1 MEKIIN
7 IDFHAHILP
16 GADHGCDNENMCLKQ
31 LELAKKYKID
41 MIVATPHFYP
51 NTDTVKSFLNRRSI
65 AYEKLKKVYTPA
77 LPQVLLGAEVLVCN
91 NMDKMD
97 DLDKLCI
104 EGTDTILVEMPF
116 EKHWDK
122 RLIETVINIKQVRG
136 LNVVLAHIDRYNPI
150 EVKKLTDMDIA
161 VQINAIALFKLKTK
175 AKCKYYFE
183 NCKVVAL
190 GSDIHKLS
198 DSYKYLYKAIKKQEK
213 NESFIMKRTNAIIAK
228 KA

>member
-16 GADHGCDNENMCLKQ
+16 GADHGCDSENMCLKQ
-31 LELAKKYKID
+31 LELARKYRID

-51 NTDTVKSFLNRRSI
+51 NADTVKSFLSRRKA
-65 AYEKLKKVYTPA
+65 AYEKLKNVHRPD
-77 LPQVLLGAEVLVCN
+77 LPQVILGAEVLICN
-91 NMDKMD
+91 NMNKMD
-97 DLDKLCI
+97 DLEKLCI
-104 EGTDTILVEMPF
+104 EGTDTILIEMPF
-116 EKHWDK
+116 ENHWDK
-122 RLIETVINIKQVRG
+122 RIIETVINMKQVRN
-136 LNVVLAHIDRYNPI
+136 LNVVLAHADRYNPT

-161 VQINAIALFKLKTK
+161 VQLNAIALCKLKTK

-198 DSYKYLYKAIKKQEK
+198 NSYKYLYRAIKKQEK
-213 NESFIMKRTNAIIAK
+213 KESFIMKRTNAIIAK